1 MKPFFKNILI
11 GFAVLFMIVGIGTCS
26 LNSCSHDPSPPVLSD
41 TSFVTKWKV
50 KKENLLI
57 VYGKELKKLQT
68 CNDSLQSEVST
79 KKKQLFVYQ
88 SKSKSLE
95 NRLKEFAEKLDS
107 SHVYSENISPI
118 VDSVVLAQVRSDS
131 ACNETIKG
139 LEQIIANR
147 DSSIFIY
154 KNETATLR
162 DLRKEQADREQILT
176 EQLNIAFKKQKRIA
190 LKEKLLKGGLVLLS
204 GFTGA
209 LLINQHLK

>member
-57 VYGKELKKLQT
+57 VYGKEIKQLQT
-68 CNDSLQSEVST
+68 RNDSLSKEVGF
-79 KKKQLFVYQ
+79 KKKQLTVYQ
-88 SKSKSLE
+88 NKSKSLE
-95 NRLKEFAEKLDS
+95 NRLQEFAEKLDS
-107 SHVYSENISPI
+107 SHCYAETLSPLA
-118 VDSVVLAQVRSDS
+118 DSLVAAQIRSDS
-131 ACNETIKG
+131 TCNQTVSE
-139 LEQIIANR
+139 LEKVVANR
-147 DSSIFIY
+147 DSSIVIY

-190 LKEKLLKGGLVLLS
+190 LKEKLLSGGLILLS